1 MRICSGLLI
10 DGVILLQLSA
20 TTAPKAEGRM
30 YIPKKDPPVKL
41 QLCRLYKVER
51 DATGTSCRYRPQ
63 KAEDDVV
70 VSTEDPRT
78 VCQREFF
85 CKIK

>member
-1 MRICSGLLI
+1 MRICAGYLI
-10 DGVILLQLSA
+10 LGIMLLQFSA
-20 TTAPKAEGRM
+20 TSAAMAEGRM
-30 YIPKKDPPVKL
+30 YVPKKDPPVKY

-51 DATGTSCRYRPQ
+51 DATSTSCRYRPQ
-63 KAEDDVV
+63 KAGDDVV

-78 VCQREFF
+78 NCQREFY